1 MLLPILIK
9 TFHQACGHLPEP
21 LLGDRDLHAAH
32 HLFQIY
38 RAKIGQVYVQI
49 SQIDQ
54 TGQIHGISSAC
65 EDVREVKRTGEI
77 REGAF
82 VESEG
87 FSQFSLVN
95 GDQGFHIEIIFGT
108 VFPKGFPGKYID
120 VRIFQLLLYD
130 LAFLCLLCH
139 MAGQGRSVADAGGE
153 NEAVAVF

>member
-1 MLLPILIK
+1 MLLSVLGEA
-9 TFHQACGHLPEP
+9 FHQACGHLPESF
-21 LLGDRDLHAAH
+21 LGDGDLHAAH

-54 TGQIHGISSAC
+54 ARQIHGISGVC

-77 REGAF
+77 REGTF
-82 VESEG
+82 IESEG

-139 MAGQGRSVADAGGE
+139 VAGQGRGVADAGGE
-153 NEAVAVF
+153 NKAVAVF